1 LPKDADLNDL
11 KKVFAADRQ
20 LTHLWAEYA
29 DSLHP
34 QHANRDGRQVVV
46 AIRSTLPAEAYFCA
60 QYVVDTPL
68 RTEFFKHLPGIFT
81 GVGIIGTFW
90 GLIQGLGP
98 FALATTV
105 TAQTMVGQLKPLIM
119 AVRDAFVIS
128 ALAIIA
134 AMLVTF
140 IEKMLLVSL
149 YRLTEEIA
157 HAIDK
162 RFETGV
168 TEEYL
173 SQTAQNTKS
182 AATQAAVLKDAL
194 VGDLK
199 KLLENMVAYQVQAS
213 QAETKKLGQSIT
225 QGIEQSLQKPLS
237 EIAAVVQQASGDQ
250 SKAASQMLGDVM
262 AGFSQKLNDLFG
274 GQISGIQ
281 QLNQQTTQ
289 GVAEAVK
296 ALNGLV
302 ARLEESSQRSTA
314 DMAQKTAAALQAM
327 NVQQSGLQAQTQQKL
342 QEILT
347 AMGEQMTTVLKT
359 LATSQASAFEL
370 GHQREQVM
378 AARAQRAVTD
388 MTGSV
393 DTAVKEIAEASKIM
407 AGSVDKLSAATTT
420 SIDKM
425 HAGAERLDAAATRF
439 ASAGDSV
446 SQVMEK
452 AAGVSAQL
460 TQVSEALTSGSVS
473 LGEVLRDYKE
483 QRQAMVQLLGEMRS
497 LVETVRREGSMTADA
512 LKRIEASA
520 ERLSEAHK
528 AADAYLDG
536 VSKVLGDSSAAF
548 RESVTSTL
556 GQVNGQFHAALST
569 AVNLLSGAVQELE
582 TALGSFNPKPKG

>member
-1 LPKDADLNDL
+1 MNMQLMVTGGVLALLVLGFLGFFLIPGIQHWRRLRRLLKQVQSLPKDADLNDL

-20 LTHLWAEYA
+20 LAHLWAEYA

-34 QHANRDGRQVVV
+34 QHAIRNGRQVVV

-90 GLIQGLGP
+90 GLILGLEQFHVDGGP
-98 FALATTV
+98 A
-105 TAQTMVGQLKPLIM
+105 
-119 AVRDAFVIS
+119 AVRTGLKSLMDAVGHAFLIS
-128 ALAIIA
+128 AAAITA
-134 AMLVTF
+134 AMVVTF

-173 SQTAQNTKS
+173 SRTAQASES

-194 VGDLK
+194 VKDLGDLLK
-199 KLLENMVAYQVQAS
+199 NMVDRQS
-213 QAETKKLGQSIT
+213 QAITQSI
-225 QGIEQSLQKPLS
+225 QSGLAQPLAQITNQLS
-237 EIAAVVQQASGDQ
+237 GAIQQATGNQ
-250 SKAASQMLGDVM
+250 SAAAGQML
-262 AGFSQKLNDLFG
+262 AGLLASFQAQLQTLFG
-274 GQISGIQ
+274 QQIGHING
-281 QLNQQTTQ
+281 LNQQTAQTMQ
-289 GVAEAVK
+289 GAVQ
-296 ALNGLV
+296 ALNDLV
-302 ARLEESSQRSTA
+302 
-314 DMAQKTAAALQAM
+314 QKM
-327 NVQQSGLQAQTQQKL
+327 
-342 QEILT
+342 
-347 AMGEQMTTVLKT
+347 
-359 LATSQASAFEL
+359 QASGEATTTSMD
-370 GHQREQVM
+370 QVS
-378 AARAQRAVTD
+378 QV
-388 MTGSV
+388 
-393 DTAVKEIAEASKIM
+393 M

-439 ASAGDSV
+439 ASAGNSV

-460 TQVSEALTSGSVS
+460 TQVSGALTSGSVS
-473 LGEVLRDYKE
+473 LGEVLRDYQE
-483 QRQAMVQLLGEMRS
+483 QRQAMGQLLGEMRS
-497 LVETVRREGSMTADA
+497 LVEIVRREGSMTADA

-536 VSKVLGDSSAAF
+536 VSRVLGDSSAAF

-556 GQVNGQFHAALST
+556 GQVNGQFHADLSR

>member
-1 LPKDADLNDL
+1 MA
-11 KKVFAADRQ
+11 
-20 LTHLWAEYA
+20 
-29 DSLHP
+29 
-34 QHANRDGRQVVV
+34 
-46 AIRSTLPAEAYFCA
+46 
-60 QYVVDTPL
+60 
-68 RTEFFKHLPGIFT
+68 
-81 GVGIIGTFW
+81 
-90 GLIQGLGP
+90 LI
-98 FALATTV
+98 
-105 TAQTMVGQLKPLIM
+105 
-119 AVRDAFVIS
+119 
-128 ALAIIA
+128 
-134 AMLVTF
+134 
-140 IEKMLLVSL
+140 
-149 YRLTEEIA
+149 
-157 HAIDK
+157 
-162 RFETGV
+162 
-168 TEEYL
+168 
-173 SQTAQNTKS
+173 
-182 AATQAAVLKDAL
+182 
-194 VGDLK
+194 
-199 KLLENMVAYQVQAS
+199 
-213 QAETKKLGQSIT
+213 
-225 QGIEQSLQKPLS
+225 
-237 EIAAVVQQASGDQ
+237 
-250 SKAASQMLGDVM
+250 
-262 AGFSQKLNDLFG
+262 
-274 GQISGIQ
+274 
-281 QLNQQTTQ
+281 
-289 GVAEAVK
+289 
-296 ALNGLV
+296 GLV

>member
-1 LPKDADLNDL
+1 MNMQLMVTGGVLALLVLGFLGFFLIPGIQHWRRLRRLLRQVQSLPKDANLDDL

-20 LTHLWAEYA
+20 LAHLWAEYA

-90 GLIQGLGP
+90 GLIGGLGP
-98 FALATTV
+98 FALAATG
-105 TAQTMVGQLKPLIM
+105 TAQAMVGQLKPLIM

-140 IEKMLLVSL
+140 IEKILLVSL

-173 SQTAQNTKS
+173 SRTAQASES
-182 AATQAAVLKDAL
+182 AATHAAVLKDAL
-194 VGDLK
+194 VKDLGDLLK
-199 KLLENMVAYQVQAS
+199 NMVDRQS
-213 QAETKKLGQSIT
+213 QAITQSI
-225 QGIEQSLQKPLS
+225 QSGLAQPLAQITNQLS
-237 EIAAVVQQASGDQ
+237 GAIQQATGNQ
-250 SKAASQMLGDVM
+250 SAAAGQMLADLL
-262 AGFSQKLNDLFG
+262 ASFQAQLQTLFG
-274 GQISGIQ
+274 QQIGHING
-281 QLNQQTTQ
+281 LNQQTAQTMQ
-289 GVAEAVK
+289 GAVQ
-296 ALNGLV
+296 ALNDLV
-302 ARLEESSQRSTA
+302 
-314 DMAQKTAAALQAM
+314 QKM
-327 NVQQSGLQAQTQQKL
+327 
-342 QEILT
+342 
-347 AMGEQMTTVLKT
+347 
-359 LATSQASAFEL
+359 QASGEATTTSMD
-370 GHQREQVM
+370 QVS
-378 AARAQRAVTD
+378 QV
-388 MTGSV
+388 
-393 DTAVKEIAEASKIM
+393 M

-460 TQVSEALTSGSVS
+460 TQVSGALTSGSAS
-473 LGEVLRDYKE
+473 LDAVLRDYQE

-497 LVETVRREGSMTADA
+497 LVETVRREGSMTDAA

-520 ERLSEAHK
+520 QQLGNAHK
-528 AADAYLDG
+528 AADVYLDD
-536 VSKVLGDSSAAF
+536 VSKVLDASSQAF
-548 RESVTSTL
+548 RTSVTSTL
-556 GQVNGQFHAALST
+556 GEVNKQFHANLST